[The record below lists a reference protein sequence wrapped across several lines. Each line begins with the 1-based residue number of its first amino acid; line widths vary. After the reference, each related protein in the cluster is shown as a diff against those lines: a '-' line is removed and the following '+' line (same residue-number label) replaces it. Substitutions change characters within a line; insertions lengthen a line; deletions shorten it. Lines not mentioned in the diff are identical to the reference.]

1 MQDAVGDDNAQAL
14 LEHADNAQIAGQ
26 QIKEFVPSSPT
37 GQKAMQDI
45 LRPNTKGKLVGSGAN
60 TDFLKSYRDFDALTP
75 EEQSAQFGKDVG
87 QARDY
92 LKAQARNQLIR
103 TWGKRIGIGTG
114 LAVVGKETGL
124 TSALIHAL
132 LE

>member
-1 MQDAVGDDNAQAL
+1 
-14 LEHADNAQIAGQ
+14 
-26 QIKEFVPSSPT
+26 
-37 GQKAMQDI
+37 MQDI

-92 LKAQARNQLIR
+92 LKAQARNPIIKK
-103 TWGKRIGIGTG
+103 WGWRAGLGVIAHATG
-114 LAVVGKETGL
+114 VDKAVL
-124 TSALIHAL
+124 HAIWD
-132 LE
+132 